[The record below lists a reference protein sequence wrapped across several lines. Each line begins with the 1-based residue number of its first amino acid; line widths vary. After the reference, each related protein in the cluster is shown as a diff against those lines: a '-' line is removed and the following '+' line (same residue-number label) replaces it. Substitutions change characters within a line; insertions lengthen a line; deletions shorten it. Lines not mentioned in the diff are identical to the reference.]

1 MSSNHIL
8 LICTN
13 VLFFFWSDV
22 YFDDYRSNSG
32 FDIYDDCGLDR
43 LSTYG
48 AMNAVSTS
56 FPAKVTNCTENKTIY
71 NLGKANIKLEVSLH
85 HIIKINMLDASNKK
99 TIQSSFLPLFS
110 YVYSSISN
118 KTRSS
123 CTESCLKCQL
133 VIYSKKL
140 KISIIRCKPSTP
152 SVPQCR
158 QIKRD
163 LHSTTYSVIP
173 LYFLHCL

>member
-32 FDIYDDCGLDR
+32 FDIYDDCGLNR

-99 TIQSSFLPLFS
+99 NYTKFIFTF
-110 YVYSSISN
+110 V
-118 KTRSS
+118 
-123 CTESCLKCQL
+123 
-133 VIYSKKL
+133 
-140 KISIIRCKPSTP
+140 
-152 SVPQCR
+152 
-158 QIKRD
+158 
-163 LHSTTYSVIP
+163 
-173 LYFLHCL
+173 